1 MTENNE
7 NKPFPYDIYC
17 DMDGVLV
24 DLFDNGVYLETN
36 DPKMRQNLEKIIK
49 MHWKWSENHEN
60 PEIQETLVWIRQ
72 LLDNNRSFWANL
84 RPLPGLLSFWT
95 YLTSLG
101 GVKVLSHPW
110 DRASA
115 EGKKDWIEKYLRPK
129 PQNSDILL
137 PLDGKKEIYATKN
150 GKSCVLIDDFT
161 LYTKKW
167 EENGGIAILHTS
179 IRDTIRQLEDLQ
191 QLKGAKNG

>member
-36 DPKMRQNLEKIIK
+36 DPKLRKNLEKIIK
-49 MHWKWSENHEN
+49 MRWKWSKDHEN
-60 PEIQETLVWIRQ
+60 PEIQEALVWIRQ
-72 LLDNNRSFWANL
+72 LLGDNRSFWANL
-84 RPLPGLLSFWT
+84 SPLPGLFPLWT
-95 YLTSLG
+95 YLASLG
-101 GVKVLSHPW
+101 GAKVLSHPW
-110 DRASA
+110 DEASA
-115 EGKKDWIEKYLRPK
+115 EGKKDWIERYLRPK
-129 PQNSDILL
+129 PKNEDILL

-167 EENGGIAILHTS
+167 KENGGIAILHTS
-179 IRDTIRQLEDLQ
+179 IYDTIQQLEDL
-191 QLKGAKNG
+191 KRGNHD